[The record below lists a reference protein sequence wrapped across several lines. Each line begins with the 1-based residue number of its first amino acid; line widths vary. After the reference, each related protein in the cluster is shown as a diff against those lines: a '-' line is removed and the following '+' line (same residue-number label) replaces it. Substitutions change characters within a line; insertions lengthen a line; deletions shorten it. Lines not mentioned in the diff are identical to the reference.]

1 MRKKLFLCSVLILL
15 FANGAFAG
23 DGAYRRTK
31 DGKTLV
37 WDNYPTSGE
46 RAEWSGKGDEDGYAT
61 GQGTLTWYKPKRSIF
76 TIAERHEVVVADH
89 VSGKMVRG
97 KFEGPVVSVDANGK
111 TTHATFVSGNRTSD
125 WAAGPPPG
133 PSRTGTPKRTSKS
146 VAAATSGATGLPSPG
161 SSESVRERSDAT
173 GPIEQNVS
181 PPAKETATPV
191 NDSLRSI
198 AVPPSSL
205 NLSRDASPEASIPPT
220 TSSSP
225 TTGPSLATA
234 DVIQLADAE
243 ARVNGHVLREYQ
255 NPRARYIEVSDTW
268 LVSYDQK
275 PTDGTPKGSKHFN
288 VIVEDKTQKTS
299 IAADR

>member
-1 MRKKLFLCSVLILL
+1 MRKKLILCSVLILL

-46 RAEWSGKGDEDGYAT
+46 RAEWSGKRDEDGYAT

-97 KFEGPVVSVDANGK
+97 KLEGPVVSVDANGK

-146 VAAATSGATGLPSPG
+146 VAAATSGATG
-161 SSESVRERSDAT
+161 
-173 GPIEQNVS
+173 PIEQNVS
-181 PPAKETATPV
+181 PPSKETATPV

-243 ARVNGHVLREYQ
+243 ARVTGHVLREYQ